1 MIRTALI
8 SILVLAVW
16 YVHALSWAADRKAWV
31 RLTDCQ
37 DVERDDNDGDSVHVQ
52 CSEQAFVVRLYFV
65 AAPEATLRSPDR
77 TREQSA
83 YVGVTLDET
92 VRAGRQAT
100 RVVRERLQT
109 PLVVWTRWASAAGR
123 TKTPRDY
130 GCVEVEGPSL
140 AAL

>member
-1 MIRTALI
+1 M
-8 SILVLAVW
+8 
-16 YVHALSWAADRKAWV
+16 DRKAWV

-52 CSEQAFVVRLYFV
+52 CGAQAFVVRLSCV
-65 AAPEATLRSPDR
+65 DAPEATLRSPER

-92 VRAGRQAT
+92 LRAGRQAPSL
-100 RVVRERLQT
+100 VRERLRT
-109 PLVVWTRWASAAGR
+109 PWVLWTRWASAAGR
-123 TKTPRDY
+123 TTTPRDSSV
-130 GCVEVEGPSL
+130 VEVEGHSL